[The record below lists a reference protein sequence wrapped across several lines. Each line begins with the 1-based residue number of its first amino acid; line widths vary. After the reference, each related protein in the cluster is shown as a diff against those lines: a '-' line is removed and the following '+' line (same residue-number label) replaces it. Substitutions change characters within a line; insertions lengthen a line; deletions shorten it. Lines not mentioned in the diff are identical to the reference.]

1 MIDRQQLLKDL
12 QRELPKLEKDILAYN
27 EQSMERTSHLKQ
39 EYAKA
44 KEAGRTAEHFVS
56 WREAQITQA
65 AVAWVLTCVFVRF
78 LEDNGLLAQPVLAGP
93 VERESGPDSA
103 KSHPLKNAKDRIE
116 AYFNAHPTH
125 AEREY
130 LLQLFEQLEKIPVIA
145 ELLDHRHNPLWQIPV
160 SADGAKSLID
170 FFQKIDPETGQ
181 IIHDF
186 TDPNWDTRFLGDLYQ
201 DLSEAVRKRY
211 ALLQTPEFVESFIL
225 DYTLE
230 PAIKT
235 FGLEGLR
242 LIDPTCGSGHFLLT
256 TFERI
261 FERWQKREP
270 GTNSRV
276 LAQRALDVVHGVDIN
291 PYAIAICRFRLLMAA
306 MKACDIDLIKD
317 APAFHFN
324 LACGD
329 SLLHGRRFEW
339 QGQGIQQGLLDDE
352 IKHVFEAEDLEKL
365 NKILGEKPF
374 HVVVGNP
381 PYITVK
387 DKALGAA
394 YRDKY
399 PTCHR
404 QFSLG
409 VPFTERFFDLAFLEK
424 ENQSA
429 GFVGMITANSF
440 MKREFGKKL
449 IEELFQNKDL
459 THVIDTSGAYIPGH
473 GTPTVI
479 LLARNQK
486 PRLETVR
493 AALGI
498 RGEPSAPKTASQ
510 GKVWRSIVDLLPKVN
525 SENEFISIV
534 DQPREFFLSHPWSVG
549 GGGATELKILLEEN
563 STCQMEEVVEP
574 PIGRGVRIAEEDIF
588 IFSPVRLRNSKIS
601 LSEFRGLLIGEH
613 IRDWT
618 KIHASSVW
626 YPYFKESSRS
636 KALSILWAW
645 KTTLANRKTFQG
657 VMADAG
663 LRWYDYMQHTASA
676 YQTSLSITF
685 AFVATHNH
693 FVLDRGGNVFNRTA
707 PVIKL
712 PTLATETDHFGLLA
726 LLNSS
731 TACFWGRQTFF
742 GRGGFSD
749 GKWQERMEWDGTKLK
764 AFPVVEDTSKQAT
777 LFAKQID
784 SLTKRLES
792 CSPSSILNQAEDQLY
807 EALSKAKETEYK
819 ILREMIALQ
828 EELDWFVYYLYG
840 LTKAPLC
847 CEGELPEIDLGQRA
861 FEIVLARKINA
872 GELKTV
878 WFEHHCSK
886 PNTEI
891 PSEWPEKYRDIVNA
905 RINEIK
911 ENESI
916 KLIDNKDHKRRWAR
930 DSWDDRLKLAAKDWL
945 LDCIQKLMEFHK
957 LSTCAQLADKV
968 REHKK
973 ARQVA
978 AIYTRGEDFD
988 FQTLVSDLVASD
1000 NVPQTAADRIKPAAM
1015 EKYRAWQETW
1025 EKQRLEDAIDAEF
1038 GVDRPLSEVDSADE
1052 SNRAK
1057 YEEAKRKA
1065 EAKKAEIIGDIP
1077 LPPQYKQSDFR
1088 KASYWPLR
1096 GKLDVPKERFFS
1108 LPGCEKDGDNTLV
1121 IGWAGLN
1128 HLQRAQAIAAW
1139 YEDRKENDGWEA
1151 ERLMPMLVAIDE
1163 LIPWLKQW
1171 HNDIDPEYGERMG
1184 DFYESY
1190 LLEELRRWELTREEL
1205 LDWRPPT
1212 TTRRRR

>member
-1 MIDRQQLLKDL
+1 
-12 QRELPKLEKDILAYN
+12 
-27 EQSMERTSHLKQ
+27 
-39 EYAKA
+39 
-44 KEAGRTAEHFVS
+44 
-56 WREAQITQA
+56 
-65 AVAWVLTCVFVRF
+65 
-78 LEDNGLLAQPVLAGP
+78 
-93 VERESGPDSA
+93 
-103 KSHPLKNAKDRIE
+103 
-116 AYFNAHPTH
+116 
-125 AEREY
+125 
-130 LLQLFEQLEKIPVIA
+130 
-145 ELLDHRHNPLWQIPV
+145 
-160 SADGAKSLID
+160 
-170 FFQKIDPETGQ
+170 
-181 IIHDF
+181 
-186 TDPNWDTRFLGDLYQ
+186 
-201 DLSEAVRKRY
+201 
-211 ALLQTPEFVESFIL
+211 
-225 DYTLE
+225 
-230 PAIKT
+230 
-235 FGLEGLR
+235 
-242 LIDPTCGSGHFLLT
+242 
-256 TFERI
+256 
-261 FERWQKREP
+261 
-270 GTNSRV
+270 
-276 LAQRALDVVHGVDIN
+276 
-291 PYAIAICRFRLLMAA
+291 
-306 MKACDIDLIKD
+306 
-317 APAFHFN
+317 
-324 LACGD
+324 
-329 SLLHGRRFEW
+329 
-339 QGQGIQQGLLDDE
+339 
-352 IKHVFEAEDLEKL
+352 
-365 NKILGEKPF
+365 
-374 HVVVGNP
+374 
-381 PYITVK
+381 
-387 DKALGAA
+387 
-394 YRDKY
+394 
-399 PTCHR
+399 
-404 QFSLG
+404 
-409 VPFTERFFDLAFLEK
+409 
-424 ENQSA
+424 
-429 GFVGMITANSF
+429 
-440 MKREFGKKL
+440 
-449 IEELFQNKDL
+449 
-459 THVIDTSGAYIPGH
+459 
-473 GTPTVI
+473 
-479 LLARNQK
+479 
-486 PRLETVR
+486 
-493 AALGI
+493 
-498 RGEPSAPKTASQ
+498 
-510 GKVWRSIVDLLPKVN
+510 
-525 SENEFISIV
+525 
-534 DQPREFFLSHPWSVG
+534 
-549 GGGATELKILLEEN
+549 
-563 STCQMEEVVEP
+563 
-574 PIGRGVRIAEEDIF
+574 
-588 IFSPVRLRNSKIS
+588 
-601 LSEFRGLLIGEH
+601 
-613 IRDWT
+613 
-618 KIHASSVW
+618 
-626 YPYFKESSRS
+626 
-636 KALSILWAW
+636 
-645 KTTLANRKTFQG
+645 
-657 VMADAG
+657 MADAG